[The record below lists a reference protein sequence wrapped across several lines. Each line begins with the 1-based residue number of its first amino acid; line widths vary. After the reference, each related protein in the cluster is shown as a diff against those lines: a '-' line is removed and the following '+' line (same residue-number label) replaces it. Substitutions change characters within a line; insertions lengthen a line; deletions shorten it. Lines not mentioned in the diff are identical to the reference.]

1 MSACS
6 WDTHRREMAVP
17 AKGVFDMKQNHKA
30 RRANLLL
37 VLGLLALGIVITLCL
52 LLTERTGAT
61 VR

>member
-1 MSACS
+1 
-6 WDTHRREMAVP
+6 
-17 AKGVFDMKQNHKA
+17 MKQNHKA

-52 LLTERTGAT
+52 LLTERTGAA